1 MDIQIYQA
9 FIKSPIG
16 FWTCK
21 TNENQV
27 LSISYTKEQPLTENP
42 ENHLSK
48 EAMHQLQAYFAKKL
62 QKFDLP
68 LHIESYSAFYQ
79 QVWGALLTVKYG
91 QTSTYSSLAQKIN
104 NPKAVRAVGLANGRN
119 PFPIVIL
126 CHRIIGKN
134 NSLTGYA
141 SGIDVK
147 RWLLEHEGAIG
158 KQARLFQL

>member
-9 FIKSPIG
+9 FMKSPIG
-16 FWTCK
+16 YWTCK

-27 LSISYTKEQPLTENP
+27 ISIGFSKEQPLIENP
-42 ENHLSK
+42 GNKLSK
-48 EAMHQLQAYFAKKL
+48 EVISQLQAYFAKKL
-62 QKFDLP
+62 QNFDLP
-68 LHIESYSAFYQ
+68 LHIEPYSAFYQ
-79 QVWGALLTVKYG
+79 QVWGALLIVKYG
-91 QTSTYSSLAQKIN
+91 QTSTYSILAQKIN

-119 PFPIVIL
+119 PFPIVIP
-126 CHRIIGKN
+126 CHRIIGKD

-158 KQARLFQL
+158 KQASLFQL